1 MKSGSDSS
9 SQWNESSLSEFFRQP
24 VVTAQYGCQQAV
36 RVEIDA
42 AQYSDFIETLGREF
56 LGELRATYYR
66 VVDGPL
72 KYQPLRSGIRRAL
85 VRRFPYAVYFAVEG
99 EVIVVLAVL
108 HVSRD
113 PAEWQRR
120 RGLIG

>member
-1 MKSGSDSS
+1 MT
-9 SQWNESSLSEFFRQP
+9 EYRLVAQP
-24 VVTAQYGCQQAV
+24 QADLDV
-36 RVEIDA
+36 A
-42 AQYSDFIETLGREF
+42 AVFDWYEKEQAGLGREF
-56 LGELRATYYR
+56 LDELRATYDR

-85 VRRFPYAVYFAVEG
+85 AHRFPYAVYFAVEG

-120 RGLIG
+120 RG